1 MAVAAHGDGARGAA
15 DEDDVALL
23 SNLSTQW
30 WYGGTKNI
38 PTYSIHEKGH
48 WLKRKAGVICRPSPP
63 PSRLLLLL
71 QLLPPGSYHCFH
83 IHACPSAAGAGAS
96 VCKHGN
102 RKASSTSG
110 SFDLLDALGIDFDLD
125 ASELEHQ
132 VERNGVG
139 FAFARAFHP
148 AMRHVGPVRA
158 ELGIPTVFNI
168 LGPLSHPGRLRRQ
181 VIGAS
186 DWGLAHRMAETLRN
200 SGSVRSLIVHGAG
213 GLDELT
219 TTGPSRLVRLDDG
232 VITELEIDA
241 RDYGLARVAPDELA
255 GGDAAENARIAER
268 IFSGERFPA
277 RDIVVLN
284 AAAGLVAAGAVD
296 DLGNGVEAAAAAID
310 AGAAAAK
317 LAASRDGVKG
327 SEG

>member
-1 MAVAAHGDGARGAA
+1 
-15 DEDDVALL
+15 
-23 SNLSTQW
+23 
-30 WYGGTKNI
+30 
-38 PTYSIHEKGH
+38 
-48 WLKRKAGVICRPSPP
+48 
-63 PSRLLLLL
+63 
-71 QLLPPGSYHCFH
+71 
-83 IHACPSAAGAGAS
+83 
-96 VCKHGN
+96 
-102 RKASSTSG
+102 
-110 SFDLLDALGIDFDLD
+110 
-125 ASELEHQ
+125 
-132 VERNGVG
+132 
-139 FAFARAFHP
+139 
-148 AMRHVGPVRA
+148 
-158 ELGIPTVFNI
+158 
-168 LGPLSHPGRLRRQ
+168 
-181 VIGAS
+181 
-186 DWGLAHRMAETLRN
+186 MAETLRN

-296 DLGNGVEAAAAAID
+296 DLGDGVEAAAAAID